1 MWKPFEVFEHANRRL
16 DVQIYHYRKAGMGR
30 KYLIGSSIFLV
41 VFAAV
46 FTLFGTVSNDRG
58 AQFMLA
64 ALLGFGACVI
74 ARKILDCN
82 TPCPS
87 CGNKL
92 QSLDSARLA
101 PEDREYLTSNADLK
115 MKTHCTYADI
125 LECPNCLTFCYIRT
139 HDGAW

>member
-1 MWKPFEVFEHANRRL
+1 MWKPFKVFEHANRRL
-16 DVQIYHYRKAGMGR
+16 DVRIYQQRKVGMGR
-30 KYLIGSSIFLV
+30 KYLISLFVFLV

-46 FTLFGTVSNDRG
+46 FISFGMVSDDRG

-64 ALLGFGACVI
+64 SLLGFGACVI
-74 ARKILDCN
+74 LGKVLDCN

-87 CGNKL
+87 CGNRLKC
-92 QSLDSARLA
+92 LDSARLA

-125 LECPNCLTFCYIRT
+125 LECPYCLTFCYIRT

>member
-1 MWKPFEVFEHANRRL
+1 MWKPFKVFEHANRRL
-16 DVQIYHYRKAGMGR
+16 DVRIYQQRKVGMGR
-30 KYLIGSSIFLV
+30 KYLIGLFVFLV

-46 FTLFGTVSNDRG
+46 FISFGMVSEDRG

-64 ALLGFGACVI
+64 SLLGFGACVI
-74 ARKILDCN
+74 LGNVLDCN

-87 CGNKL
+87 CGNRLKC
-92 QSLDSARLA
+92 LDSARLA

-125 LECPNCLTFCYIRT
+125 LECPDCLTFCYIRT